1 MGDPVCYMH
10 LLDEE
15 GRMPDALVELPEGE
29 EDAERPADAIVS
41 DGQGRPP
48 YTPRIPP
55 GS

>member
-1 MGDPVCYMH
+1 MH

-15 GRMPDALVELPEGE
+15 GRMPDALVELPEEEE

-48 YTPRIPP
+48 STPPTPP
-55 GS
+55 GI